1 MIYCL
6 PAECRLPD
14 GGQSQCDSIV
24 KGRSDAVLDT
34 DRPLLEQIDA
44 YNEFGIPYES

>member
-1 MIYCL
+1 MICCL
-6 PAECRLPD
+6 PAERRLPD
-14 GGQSQCDSIV
+14 EGESRCDPMA

-44 YNEFGIPYES
+44 YNKFDIPCES